1 MEPKNIADAIRIVP
15 ETDIATLDILNAAYA
30 SASQFAESSDFKE
43 GHHDK
48 PVGEIYDED
57 FVEQL
62 YTIAPTYPFV
72 TEFTFFEFKA
82 FFKIHK
88 KCQEEASGIKRKR
101 GRPKRTEEDECQQR
115 VSDCE
120 IIERKF
126 PQLRHN
132 VLTNEFQYQR
142 INPDTRKFYWYS
154 AQGDDLNQLS
164 IVLAVE
170 HGENIPLKRAQEAFV
185 YVARHNPY
193 EPQIDM
199 LEHCS
204 KQYPD
209 MDVDSAKEFLNTIGT
224 KLLGTHPEE
233 PLIEGQTIRDRF
245 LARFFIGM
253 AYLARHPKETL
264 QWMPILIGAQGCGKS
279 QLCTHMIP
287 DKFKDLFQQVTHPIE
302 VLKREPYQLHSG
314 FLIEMPE
321 IDANMRGL
329 KSIEPMKNLIST
341 RVDICRRPYAAMP
354 EKMPRR
360 FALIGTTNRSDL
372 FQDGTGERRYLPL
385 KIPYGFELPWRE
397 MQQGL
402 NEKIW
407 AAANVI
413 ALTMT
418 GEEIELKGFTK
429 EEQAIIA
436 DAQTEFTQVDPWA
449 TKLDEFIR
457 VNQQYIFTTTDVLTH
472 IGVEASNQTQ
482 AHSRRVNNLIQQIY
496 KQSAQQRQK
505 RIGKKTMRVW
515 VIEDL
520 GTEELET
527 QEFDEYVKTSVS
539 KDF

>member
-1 MEPKNIADAIRIVP
+1 MEPKNIAGAIRVVP
-15 ETDIATLDILNAAYA
+15 ETEISTLQILNAAHA
-30 SASQFAESSDFKE
+30 SASEFAESVRFKE
-43 GHHDK
+43 ELHGK
-48 PVGEIYDED
+48 NVASVQDEE
-57 FVEQL
+57 FVEQV
-62 YTIAPTYPFV
+62 YTLATTYPFV
-72 TEFTFFEFKA
+72 TTFTFFEFKA
-82 FFKIHK
+82 FYTAHK
-88 KCQEEASGIKRKR
+88 LFQENASGIKRKR
-101 GRPKRTEEDECQQR
+101 GRPKKTTDDECQQR

-126 PQLRHN
+126 PKLRHN
-132 VLTNEFQYQR
+132 LLTSEFQYQR
-142 INPDTRKFYWYS
+142 IDPETGKFYWYS
-154 AQGDDLNQLS
+154 TQGDDLNQLS
-164 IVLAVE
+164 IVLAVD
-170 HGENIPLKRAQEAFV
+170 HGENVPLKRAQEAYT
-185 YVARHNPY
+185 YVARKNPY
-193 EPQIDM
+193 EPQIEM
-199 LEHCS
+199 LEYCTS
-204 KQYPD
+204 KYPE
-209 MDVDSAKEFLNTIGT
+209 MDKEAAEAFLKTIGT

-233 PLIEGQTIRDRF
+233 PTIEGQTIRDRF
-245 LARFFIGM
+245 LARFFVGM

-287 DKFKDLFQQVTHPIE
+287 DKFKELFQQVTHPIE
-302 VLKREPYQLHSG
+302 VLKREPYQLHAG

-413 ALTMT
+413 ALTMS
-418 GEEIELKGFTK
+418 GDEIELKGFTK
-429 EEQAIIA
+429 IEQEIIE
-436 DAQTEFTQVDPWA
+436 DAQTEFTQQDPWA

-457 VNQQYIFTTTDVLTH
+457 VNQQYIFTASDALTH
-472 IGVEASNQTQ
+472 IGVEPSNQTQ
-482 AHSRRVNNLIQQIY
+482 THSRRVNNLIQQMF
-496 KQSAQQRQK
+496 KQRAQQRQK
-505 RIGKKTMRVW
+505 RVGKKTMRVW
-515 VIEDL
+515 VVDLEDDD
-520 GTEELET
+520 LET
-527 QEFDEYVKTSVS
+527 QPFDEYVKTSVA